1 MNSTKELRGL
11 RGRMR
16 VPSRQA
22 GQEIVEFA
30 FTLPLLMVMIFAI
43 MWASRAY
50 NTYETMARAARE
62 AARFAAA
69 PTCALCGNAY
79 PSDTQVVGVLSNY
92 MQASALR
99 PAAISS
105 YQPSYPACNGVSP
118 ACTTTSN
125 VTVCRGVPVSNAGTQ
140 QCGTAVSFAYPM
152 PLSMN
157 MGAGT
162 SAIIHLP
169 VLTIRTQAQMVPEQ

>member
-1 MNSTKELRGL
+1 
-11 RGRMR
+11 
-16 VPSRQA
+16 
-22 GQEIVEFA
+22 VEFA
-30 FTLPLLMVMIFAI
+30 FTLKLMMVMIFAI

-62 AARFAAA
+62 AARYSAA
-69 PTCALCGNAY
+69 PTCALCGNAF

-105 YQPSYPACNGVSP
+105 YQPSYGACNGVSP